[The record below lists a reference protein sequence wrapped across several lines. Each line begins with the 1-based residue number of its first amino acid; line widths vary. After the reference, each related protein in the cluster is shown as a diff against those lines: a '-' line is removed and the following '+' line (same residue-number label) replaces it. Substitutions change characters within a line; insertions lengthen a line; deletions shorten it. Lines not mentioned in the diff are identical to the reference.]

1 MEDAL
6 DLGSSVER
14 RTGSSPVSS
23 TKITPQ
29 GEDLS

>member
-1 MEDAL
+1 MAGAL

-14 RTGSSPVSS
+14 RTGSNPVSS
-23 TKITPQ
+23 TKINPQ